1 MYICLPEAIHRLM
14 KFNMHKISHAV
25 YRQAVH
31 NENEQHVYFKECKE
45 EAFINNDLDTTL
57 TAWFKLN

>member
-1 MYICLPEAIHRLM
+1 M
-14 KFNMHKISHAV
+14 KFNIHEISHAI
-25 YRQAVH
+25 YRQTVH